1 MNHKYWLAC
10 MVNLI
15 GVNQIHRL
23 LGRFGSARE
32 IYHLEK
38 KQLLEMPYLKEE
50 TADKLIR
57 TKKETE
63 IEASWEQLL
72 KKDIRLVT
80 IEEKEYPDRLRTLPA
95 APYGLFIKGRLPKEG
110 QKSAAIVGA
119 RLCSEYGREIAG
131 RLGEVLAE
139 AGVEIISGMAKGIDS
154 AGHYGA
160 LRGAGNTYAVL
171 GCGTDICYPAGNERL
186 YGKIL
191 RDGGI
196 LSEYPPGTPP
206 LAKNFPMRNR
216 IISGLSDVL
225 VVVEAREKSGS
236 LITADAALEQGRE
249 VYAVPGRLG
258 DGLSSG
264 CNRLIKQGA
273 GIILSP
279 EDFLKDIGIYKSKKE
294 FKKNFSKNLLEK
306 EEMLL
311 YSVLDLQPK
320 NINEIINA
328 TGFEASECIR
338 LLAELEA
345 EGYIR
350 ETFQNYYIRTLN
362 M

>member
-1 MNHKYWLAC
+1 MNYKYWLAC
-10 MVNLI
+10 MVNLV
-15 GVNQIHRL
+15 GVKQIHCL
-23 LGRFGSARE
+23 LERFGSAEE
-32 IYHLEK
+32 IYRLEK
-38 KQLLEMPYLKEE
+38 KQLLRIPYLREE
-50 TADKLIR
+50 TADKLIES
-57 TKKETE
+57 KKETE

-80 IEEKEYPDRLRTLPA
+80 IEEKEYPNRLRTLPD
-95 APYGLFIKGRLPKEG
+95 APYGLFIRGELPKEES
-110 QKSAAIVGA
+110 KSAAIVGA

-131 RLGEVLAE
+131 MLGETLAKAE
-139 AGVEIISGMAKGIDS
+139 VEIVSGMAKGIDS

-186 YGKIL
+186 YEKIL
-191 RDGGI
+191 KDGGI

-216 IISGLSDVL
+216 IISGLCDIL

-249 VYAVPGRLG
+249 IYAVPGRLG
-258 DGLSSG
+258 DKLSGG

-273 GIILSP
+273 GMILSP
-279 EDFLKDIGIYKSKKE
+279 EDFLTDIGIYKNKKE
-294 FKKNFSKNLLEK
+294 IKKNFSKNLLEK

-328 TGFEASECIR
+328 TGFETSECIR
-338 LLAELEA
+338 LLAGLE
-345 EGYIR
+345 EGGYIR